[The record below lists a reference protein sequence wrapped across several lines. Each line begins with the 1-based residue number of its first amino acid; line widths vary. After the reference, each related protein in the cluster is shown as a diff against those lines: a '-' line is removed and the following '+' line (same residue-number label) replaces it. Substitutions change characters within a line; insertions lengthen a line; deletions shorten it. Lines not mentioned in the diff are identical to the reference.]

1 MGIKLDENGLVNF
14 ESEEVEVLK
23 FSEQA
28 IMSLVMIVQKTFLD
42 IAQDKG
48 DKSIGDYL
56 EESELVLKDGEI
68 YITNPVSFSID
79 KAWEEGEDDEDY
91 DDEDEGDEEPE
102 EAMLIRTSLQYKN

>member
-1 MGIKLDENGLVNF
+1 MKIKNGIVSMED
-14 ESEEVEVLK
+14 EEVEVLK

-56 EESELVLKDGEI
+56 EESELILKNGEI
-68 YITNPVSFSID
+68 FINNPVSFSID
-79 KAWEEGEDDEDY
+79 KEWEDEDFDEDDTDEDTEDDEE
-91 DDEDEGDEEPE
+91 EDE
-102 EAMLIRTSLQYKN
+102 EAMLIRTPLQYRN

>member
-1 MGIKLDENGLVNF
+1 MKIENGIV
-14 ESEEVEVLK
+14 SMKDEEVEVLK

-56 EESELVLKDGEI
+56 EESELILKNGEI
-68 YITNPVSFSID
+68 FINNPVSFSID
-79 KAWEEGEDDEDY
+79 KEWEDEDFDEDDTDEDTEDDEEKD
-91 DDEDEGDEEPE
+91 E
-102 EAMLIRTSLQYKN
+102 EAMLIRTSLQYRN